1 LKVVLDRVTAAILL
15 GLLGCAGR
23 SAPTPVSGRG
33 PVPAPRARALFP
45 LIDTTGDRVGQV
57 TASEDA
63 GGVMLEIFATGLTPG
78 RHGLHL
84 HTNPACGPPAF
95 QSAGGHFNPSGRR
108 HGAPNPQ
115 GAHAGD
121 LPNLVANDRG
131 EARAQVTVSGYTLS
145 PGPRSVATPGTA
157 LIIHANE
164 DDETTDP
171 TGNSGPRIAC
181 AVIALP

>member
-1 LKVVLDRVTAAILL
+1 LSVVLHRLTAIILL

-23 SAPTPVSGRG
+23 TAPAPASGRG
-33 PVPAPRARALFP
+33 PVPAPRALFP
-45 LIDTTGDRVGQV
+45 LIDTTGARVGQV
-57 TASEDA
+57 TAAEDA
-63 GGVMLEIFATGLTPG
+63 GGVVFGIFATGLTPG

-84 HTNPACGPPAF
+84 HATPACDPPAF

-108 HGAPNPQ
+108 HGASNPR

-131 EARAQVTVSGYTLS
+131 EVRAQVAISGYTLS
-145 PGPRSVATPGTA
+145 PGPRSVGTPGTA
-157 LIIHANE
+157 LVIHANE